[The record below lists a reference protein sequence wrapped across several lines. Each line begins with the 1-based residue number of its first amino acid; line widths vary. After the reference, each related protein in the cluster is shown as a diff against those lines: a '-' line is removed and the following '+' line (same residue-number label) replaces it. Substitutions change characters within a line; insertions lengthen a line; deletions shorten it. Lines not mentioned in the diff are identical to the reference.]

1 MKLDERCLLRGI
13 KDRFDQLCDIIGDT
27 IKSVPSEKFIKM
39 FKQTL
44 FSLPIDG
51 SRDQSEGSKKLL
63 KVIAGAPSID
73 QIPGKYKLKVSE
85 F

>member
-1 MKLDERCLLRGI
+1 MP
-13 KDRFDQLCDIIGDT
+13 FDQLCDIIGDP

-51 SRDQSEGSKKLL
+51 SRDQAEGSKKTL
-63 KVIAGAPSID
+63 KLIAGAQRINQNSGEI
-73 QIPGKYKLKVSE
+73 QIEG